1 MCRDLQATAPNGFA
15 VYDVR
20 EVPLKAP
27 SLMSA
32 VAGVDYAIVVPGSP
46 EDWQPKIDALLAQ
59 DVVEVQRKPK
69 RKDRRKR
76 RGPKTVDLR
85 PMLEAITVEALEADS
100 STLRLTLQTIENRG
114 AKAREVR
121 ILLEVPEDAISLR
134 LNTRFIEQMPLAEMS
149 STPGTPA
156 ETQAPV

>member
-1 MCRDLQATAPNGFA
+1 
-15 VYDVR
+15 
-20 EVPLKAP
+20 
-27 SLMSA
+27 
-32 VAGVDYAIVVPGSP
+32 
-46 EDWQPKIDALLAQ
+46 
-59 DVVEVQRKPK
+59 
-69 RKDRRKR
+69 
-76 RGPKTVDLR
+76 
-85 PMLEAITVEALEADS
+85 VEALEADS
-100 STLRLTLQTIENRG
+100 STPRLTLQTIENRG